1 MGELYDDSQST
12 TFLNISIPIFTGM
25 RNSSQYSRMRYTA
38 MAEEERYDGYK
49 RDFKRQLENTLSSL
63 ASLHKIYP
71 VNQEVLASAEADV
84 RLANEQYNLG
94 AIAILDLL
102 DAQVSL
108 IRARSTLVRTTYDI
122 KISEARLEAL
132 MGIGTE

>member
-1 MGELYDDSQST
+1 
-12 TFLNISIPIFTGM
+12 
-25 RNSSQYSRMRYTA
+25 
-38 MAEEERYDGYK
+38 
-49 RDFKRQLENTLSSL
+49 
-63 ASLHKIYP
+63 

-94 AIAILDLL
+94 AISILDLL

-108 IRARSTLVRTTYDI
+108 ISARSTLVRTTYDI

-132 MGIGTE
+132 MGIGIE

>member
-1 MGELYDDSQST
+1 L
-12 TFLNISIPIFTGM
+12 
-25 RNSSQYSRMRYTA
+25 
-38 MAEEERYDGYK
+38 AEEERHEGYR

-108 IRARSTLVRTTYDI
+108 ISARSTLVRTTYDI